1 MIFTFLDVILNGE
14 ENILDILE
22 TVSKSVVHIN
32 TVRIVQDYY
41 YRRFP
46 VQGSGSGFIIDNE
59 GHIVTNAHVVKQA
72 DKIGVVL
79 HGNNPVEGTIL
90 GVCRSIDIAVVKIE
104 KDKLYPAEIGNS
116 DEVRVGERVYA
127 IGNPFGLVGGP
138 TVTSGVIS
146 AKDRSIQSPEA
157 SMDGLIQTDAAINPG
172 NSGGPLVNIHGR
184 VIAINTAIIPY
195 AQGIGFA
202 IPTNKAM
209 ECVEQIKTHGSIMT
223 PWIGI
228 MGVTVTPQVASY
240 YRLGVDYGVLITNV
254 IQGSPAQKSGID
266 SGDVILGLNNAPIED
281 IEDLRKGLVL
291 HRVGEEIELVVARG
305 RRKGTIKLRVEAGP

>member
-1 MIFTFLDVILNGE
+1 MSSDE
-14 ENILDILE
+14 KILDILE
-22 TVSKSVVHIN
+22 SVSKSVVHIN
-32 TVRIVQDYY
+32 TVRVVQDYY

-46 VQGSGSGFIIDNE
+46 VQGSGSGFILDVE

-79 HGNNPVEGTIL
+79 HGNKPVEGSIL
-90 GVCRSIDIAVVKIE
+90 GVCRSIDIAVVKI
-104 KDKLYPAEIGNS
+104 DPIDLHPAVMGDS
-116 DEVRVGERVYA
+116 DQVRVGERVYA

-146 AKDRSIQSPEA
+146 AKDRSIKSPEA
-157 SMDGLIQTDAAINPG
+157 SMDGLIQTDAPINPG
-172 NSGGPLVNIHGR
+172 NSGGPLVNMQGK

-209 ECVEQIKTHGSIMT
+209 ACIEQIKTHRSTMT

-228 MGVTVTPQVASY
+228 QGVSVTPQVASY
-240 YRLGVDYGVLITNV
+240 YRLGVDHGVLVTNV
-254 IQGSPAQKSGID
+254 VPGSPAKKSRID
-266 SGDVILGLNNAPIED
+266 SGDVILGLSKATVRN
-281 IEDLRKGLVL
+281 IEDLRRELDL
-291 HRVGEEIELVVARG
+291 HRVGEEIGLTVARG
-305 RRKGTIKLRVEAGP
+305 KQRGTIKLRVEASP